1 MGRNMRCIAHEPRSV
16 VIHLSTLSLFSPSPP
31 SFHPSSPPLPSP
43 FLSPLLPSCPLSQG
57 VGDPPSESQSSKHHA
72 SGGSRHS
79 TGGSIRVSTHSTPT
93 THRGSSTSDHSP
105 SSNSTFASANPTMKK
120 SSRKQ
125 QQQHGAVG
133 ESSGQSGV
141 GVESVPLPEGLV
153 DRLKA
158 SNWSERFEAVSD
170 LENFVNVYPTALAP
184 HLHKVSD
191 YCLVTMDNQSPT
203 VHWMCFDQYRCQT
216 PAFEVEP

>member
-1 MGRNMRCIAHEPRSV
+1 
-16 VIHLSTLSLFSPSPP
+16 
-31 SFHPSSPPLPSP
+31 
-43 FLSPLLPSCPLSQG
+43 
-57 VGDPPSESQSSKHHA
+57 
-72 SGGSRHS
+72 
-79 TGGSIRVSTHSTPT
+79 
-93 THRGSSTSDHSP
+93 
-105 SSNSTFASANPTMKK
+105 MKK

-133 ESSGQSGV
+133 ESLGQSGV

-191 YCLVTMDNQSPT
+191 YCSVTMNNQLPT
-203 VHWMCFDQYRCQT
+203 VHWMCFDQYRYQT